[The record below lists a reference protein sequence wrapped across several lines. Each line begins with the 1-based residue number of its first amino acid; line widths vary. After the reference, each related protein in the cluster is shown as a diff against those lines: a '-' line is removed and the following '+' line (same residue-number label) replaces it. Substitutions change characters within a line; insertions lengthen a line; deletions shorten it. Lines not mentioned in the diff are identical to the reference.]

1 MAKRASSG
9 HKLGQIIGD
18 WYEQYFASPILEA
31 VAKELNLYL
40 DSRFKTRTC
49 RGEKLIWED
58 VDGNKV
64 DYDFVLELGGT
75 NDKQGIPVAFF
86 ETFWR
91 RGSRHSKDKAR
102 DDTGK
107 LLPMKSTFPTT
118 RVLGVVAAGDF
129 TTPAKDLILSR
140 GVDLFYVAKEN
151 VISAWAEN
159 KLEIDYPD
167 NSSEREKSKIAN
179 AVVKAIKNDP
189 NLLLKI
195 SATLTSIISPKS
207 VESYKMR
214 LIGRIGAIPQ
224 KYTVQVQSFSSP
236 IEFRNYTEMDSFL
249 RKGEPNIDD
258 LEQIKLYSFQVDF
271 TDGDEFIRDNLTWK
285 DLKVMHE
292 NLKDLIKKME

>member
-18 WYEQYFASPILEA
+18 WYEEYFAYPILEA

-40 DSRFKTRTC
+40 DSRFKTRVC

-75 NDKQGIPVAFF
+75 DEKQGIPVAFF

-151 VISAWAEN
+151 VISAWKEHD
-159 KLEIDYPD
+159 LIIDYSD
-167 NSSEREKSKIAN
+167 ESSETEKKRITN
-179 AVVKAIKNDP
+179 AVVTALKKDP
-189 NLLLKI
+189 NLLKNI
-195 SATLTSIISPKS
+195 AHTLGEIITPRSI
-207 VESYKMR
+207 ESYKLR

-224 KYTVQVQSFSSP
+224 KYTVQVQSVSSP
-236 IEFRNYTEMDSFL
+236 IEFRKYTEMDSFL
-249 RKGEPNIDD
+249 KNGEPKINS
-258 LEQIKLYSFQVDF
+258 LKKKQFYNYQVEF
-271 TDGDEFIRDNLTWK
+271 TDGDEFVRENLNW
-285 DLKVMHE
+285 DELKSMHE
-292 NLKDLIKKME
+292 NLKELIKKME